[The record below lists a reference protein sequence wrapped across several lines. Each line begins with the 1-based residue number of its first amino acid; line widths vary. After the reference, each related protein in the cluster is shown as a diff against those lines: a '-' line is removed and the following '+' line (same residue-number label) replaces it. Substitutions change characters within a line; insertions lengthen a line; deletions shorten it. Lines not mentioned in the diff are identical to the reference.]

1 MTLYQ
6 VDYTS
11 RDYDS
16 LRSDLIKV
24 VQTRIPEWSA
34 DDPSDFAL
42 ALVESFAYVGDLL
55 SYYLD
60 RAANE
65 ANVET
70 ATQKSTLVN
79 FAEIFGYKPSGPTPA
94 LVTLTFTNN
103 TGAVLD
109 IPVGTQVSADLTN
122 GPFTEAYFETLTA
135 VSQLANGGTIE
146 VSAIE
151 GKTSNTDQSQ
161 LDENNLVV
169 PVNLGTSSGYA
180 YTEVIIEDTGVVDG
194 SIYVYVGHNNSFTK
208 WAYVYNIVEYGPL
221 DKVYTTRLNSDGTTS
236 ILFGDGINGAVPANG
251 DTISGTYR
259 SSVGSSGNVAA
270 STIKTVTFIPGNS
283 TTSGIIVSNNAA
295 AIGGTDGETLG
306 LLRRNL
312 KATLASRNRA
322 VTLDDYESLASLI
335 PGVGRVSASAD
346 VYTSVNL
353 YVQPLYDGTATPGL
367 VSGLATGTWNSIAD
381 EVSLFLK
388 DRMPINASLTV
399 LPPTYVNLTLGLELV
414 LEDSYRQRDV
424 KIAVAKALFD
434 TNVGLFSYNVY
445 GFGATVALSQIITT
459 VMSVPG
465 VSQVNVSTLF
475 RDSGSGA
482 ANITLLANEIPSLAS
497 NNLTIS
503 VEGGIS

>member
-1 MTLYQ
+1 MLYQ

-16 LRSDLIKV
+16 LRADLIKV
-24 VQTRIPEWSA
+24 IQSRIPEWSA

-55 SYYLD
+55 SYYID

-65 ANVET
+65 ANIET

-103 TGAVLD
+103 TGSILD

-146 VSAIE
+146 VEAIE
-151 GKTSNTDQSQ
+151 GKTSNTDEGQ
-161 LDENNLVV
+161 LDGNNLVV

-180 YTEVIIEDTGVVDG
+180 YTEVVIENTGIVDG
-194 SIYVYVGHNNSFTK
+194 SIFVYVGHNNSFTK
-208 WAYVYNIVEYGPL
+208 WTYVYNIVEYGPF

-236 ILFGDGINGAVPANG
+236 IIFGDGINGLVPVSG

-259 SSVGSSGNVAA
+259 ASVGSAGNVVAN
-270 STIKTVTFIPGNS
+270 TIKSVTFIPGNS
-283 TTSGIIVSNNAA
+283 NTSGIIVSNNAA
-295 AIGGTDGETLG
+295 AVGGADGETLG
-306 LLRRNL
+306 LLRKNL

-322 VTLDDYESLASLI
+322 VTLEDYENLASLV

-346 VYTSVNL
+346 VATSVNI
-353 YVQPLYDGTATPGL
+353 YMQPLYDGTSTPGL
-367 VSGLATGTWNSIAD
+367 VSGLPTGTWNSIA
-381 EVSLFLK
+381 EEISSFLK

-399 LPPTYVNLTLGLELV
+399 LPPTYVNLTLGLELIIQ
-414 LEDSYRQRDV
+414 DSYRQRDV

-434 TNVGLFSYNVY
+434 SKFGVFSYNVY
-445 GFGATVALSQIITT
+445 GFGATVALSQIISAI
-459 VMSVPG
+459 MSVPG
-465 VSQVNVSTLF
+465 VLQVNVDTLF

-482 ANITLLANEIPSLAS
+482 ANVELLANEIPALAS
-497 NNLTIS
+497 NNLTIT